1 MKGQLLFNSNNYNH
15 KGIIK
20 NLEENIEI
28 MILYRSLYLLKKK
41 FEISKSN
48 INIIYTDYNINK
60 SKRIDEFGSCQID
73 INFLDEIIFLVFKE
87 MNLFILQ
94 LNSPKDLF
102 LSNFLITNKGEDE
115 MKLIA
120 KDIKLEII
128 EKELNKKYNRIFY
141 EKKIKPLFNKKE
153 IIENVKENDEI
164 KKLIVEYNRKGKIK
178 RNYENLIIENENNK
192 KEISNKIEKNDVSKN
207 NINNEDKNNNLL
219 YIETLPLIIIDY
231 LQEHKNYAI
240 VEIEEQLS
248 NELNL
253 LFNKELLEK
262 INEYDEYINKYKN
275 YQNDN
280 NIIEKELKQYSL
292 QLNQIQKNIKLYEQ
306 IIIDKKTR
314 NENAIFMEDML
325 NKLLEKEAY
334 VQQKINEKKENE
346 YILNIYEKNKI
357 NYNSFNDLDL
367 SYYKDNYSNTKKE
380 ISSKLFNKKQN
391 KIKNNDNLSNTK
403 DKNISSIFSV
413 NQSNNAILI
422 TKNSLLNKTSKNNI
436 LIKKFSEENIINAL
450 EEIFKYYS
458 LNSNDNEYEN
468 NINNKYIDIFNFN
481 KFCNDFKIRLSHS
494 KINYIFSNNCENNIS
509 TDNDGNSLRMN
520 FDGFKSSLKSISL
533 EINLQKKKNLTK
545 KISEKKN
552 IISYAELKECQRQEE
567 EKNHNKFTE
576 RITGG
581 ISKKSLE
588 KNQYSY
594 LSKIKSFKEDIT
606 KYEYNYEKEC
616 KKSEEE
622 ILNNFYKYLGIQ
634 YSLIYKN
641 KIKNN
646 NENSFNTNFN
656 MSLNKINNKNL
667 FLSKKISNENFL
679 NNNHIKIIKNN
690 LDNNNI
696 FINKNSSSKNIFEK
710 RILKNS
716 NKANWN
722 QMQNINF
729 NFNQIYGNRKIES
742 DEEEDIIKKLDDSN
756 NKKLKKNLSAL
767 EFKVLNKNN
776 FLPIIKSN
784 NQNKKENNFRYYS
797 KISKQ

>member
-1 MKGQLLFNSNNYNH
+1 MKGQLLFSNNNFNH

-20 NLEENIEI
+20 NLEENIEM

-41 FEISKSN
+41 FETNKSN
-48 INIIYTDYNINK
+48 INIIYNDYNINN

-73 INFLDEIIFLVFKE
+73 INFLDEIIFLVLKE

-120 KDIKLEII
+120 KDIKIEII
-128 EKELNKKYNRIFY
+128 EKELNKKYNKIFY
-141 EKKIKPLFNKKE
+141 EKKIRPLINKEE

-164 KKLIVEYNRKGKIK
+164 NKLIVEYNRKGKIK
-178 RNYENLIIENENNK
+178 RKYEDLIIENENNQ
-192 KEISNKIEKNDVSKN
+192 KEIGNRIENDDVSKN
-207 NINNEDKNNNLL
+207 NLNIEDKNKNLL
-219 YIETLPLIIIDY
+219 YIETLPLIITDY

-240 VEIEEQLS
+240 VEVEEQLS

-253 LFNKELLEK
+253 LFNKELLMK

-280 NIIEKELKQYSL
+280 NIIEKELRQYSL

-314 NENAIFMEDML
+314 NENSIFMEDML

-334 VQQKINEKKENE
+334 VQLKINEKKENA

-357 NYNSFNDLDL
+357 NYNSINDLDL
-367 SYYKDNYSNTKKE
+367 SYYKDNYINTKKE
-380 ISSKLFNKKQN
+380 INKKLFNKKQN
-391 KIKNNDNLSNTK
+391 NIKNNDNLSNTK

-413 NQSNNAILI
+413 NQSNNAILN
-422 TKNSLLNKTSKNNI
+422 TQNSLLNKTSKNNI
-436 LIKKFSEENIINAL
+436 LIKKFSKESIINAL

-458 LNSNDNEYEN
+458 INSNDNEYEN

-481 KFCNDFKIRLSHS
+481 KFCNDFKIQLSHS
-494 KINYIFSNNCENNIS
+494 KINYIFNNNCENNIT
-509 TDNDGNSLRMN
+509 TDNDENSLRMN

-545 KISEKKN
+545 KIAEKKN

-588 KNQYSY
+588 KNQYNY

-646 NENSFNTNFN
+646 NENAFNTNFN

-667 FLSKKISNENFL
+667 FLSKKITYENFL
-679 NNNHIKIIKNN
+679 NNNHIMRFKNY
-690 LDNNNI
+690 LDNDNI

-710 RILKNS
+710 SILKSS
-716 NKANWN
+716 NKTNWN
-722 QMQNINF
+722 QIQNINF
-729 NFNQIYGNRKIES
+729 NLNPIYRNRKIES
-742 DEEEDIIKKLDDSN
+742 DGDEEIIKKLDDSN
-756 NKKLKKNLSAL
+756 NKKLKKNFSAL
-767 EFKVLNKNN
+767 ELKVLNKNN
-776 FLPIIKSN
+776 ILPVIKSN